1 MRFCFIFLAFFMNY
15 RVFLGGCLHFLSG
28 LSDLFYF
35 DKEFIIVYFWIL
47 IKELLSLFRH
57 QKRAILSNY
66 LNATSAICSIV
77 GFIVGVLTADQIKR
91 ILAWLLSTA

>member
-1 MRFCFIFLAFFMNY
+1 MRFYLFFTRFWVNY
-15 RVFLGGCLHFLSG
+15 RVFWGGCLHFFGG

-57 QKRAILSNY
+57 QKRAL
-66 LNATSAICSIV
+66 
-77 GFIVGVLTADQIKR
+77 
-91 ILAWLLSTA
+91 

>member
-35 DKEFIIVYFWIL
+35 DKEFIIVYFLIL

-57 QKRAILSNY
+57 QKRAL
-66 LNATSAICSIV
+66 
-77 GFIVGVLTADQIKR
+77 
-91 ILAWLLSTA
+91 